1 MPLTQVQLKNLKPGQ
16 RSVKAFDGGGLY
28 IEVTPTGSKLWRW
41 KYRFRGTERR
51 LALGAWPEVTLAEAR
66 DAREDARRMLRA
78 GIDPSEQRRATK
90 AGTPTEATFETIA
103 ERWLAEHC
111 AARTQKTRDTNRDR
125 LTRFAF
131 PVIGAMHVNEVKPA
145 DVLRVLNAIRARGT
159 LETAHRVQQVISQVL
174 RFAVA
179 NGLAERDV
187 TSDLRGAL
195 PPAPVQ
201 HMAAITEP
209 DKVRPLLRAIWGYDG
224 GAVVRCALQLAP
236 LVFVRPGELRHAEWR
251 EIDLAA
257 GEWAIPAEKMK
268 MKSAHLVPLSRQAIA
283 VLKEIRTITGGGRY
297 VFPSMRSA
305 SRPMSNA
312 AINAALR
319 RIGFAKTEMT
329 GHGFRA
335 MARTILDER
344 LRFPA
349 HLIEHQLA
357 HAVRDPLGYAYNRTT
372 HIDERRHMMQT
383 WADYLDELRNGNI
396 VAFPK
401 VEKMANVAAG

>member
-1 MPLTQVQLKNLKPGQ
+1 MPLTQIQLKNLRPGP
-16 RSVKAFDGGGLY
+16 RAVKVFDGGGLY
-28 IEVTPTGSKLWRW
+28 IEVAPSGSKLWRW
-41 KYRFRGTERR
+41 KYRFHGTERR

-66 DAREDARRMLRA
+66 DAREDARRILRA
-78 GIDPSEQRRATK
+78 GTDPADSRRAAK
-90 AGTPTEATFETIA
+90 AGVPAEATFESVA
-103 ERWLAEHC
+103 ERWLVEHC
-111 AARTQKTRDTNRDR
+111 AARTKKTRDTNRDR

-131 PVIGAMHVNEVKPA
+131 PTIGSMHVGEVKPG
-145 DVLRVLNAIRARGT
+145 DVLLVLNAIRARGT

-195 PPAPVQ
+195 PAANVQ

-209 DKVRPLLRAIWGYDG
+209 EKVRPLLRAIWGYDG

-236 LVFVRPGELRHAEWR
+236 LVFVRPGELRHAEWS

-257 GEWAIPAEKMK
+257 GEWSIPASKMK

-283 VLKEIRTITGGGRY
+283 VLEEIRAITGGGRY
-297 VFPSMRSA
+297 VFPSMRTG

-319 RIGFAKTEMT
+319 RLGFAKTEMT

-383 WADYLDELRNGNI
+383 WADYLDGLREGNI
-396 VAFPK
+396 VALRRT
-401 VEKMANVAAG
+401 EMAAAG